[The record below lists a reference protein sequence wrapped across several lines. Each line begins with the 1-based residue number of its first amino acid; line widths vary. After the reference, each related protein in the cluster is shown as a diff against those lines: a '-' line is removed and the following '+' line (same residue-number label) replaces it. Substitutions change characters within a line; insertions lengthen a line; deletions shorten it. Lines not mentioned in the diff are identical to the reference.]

1 MSEKFKIKQVIIE
14 RVYFNPAVNKFLDKL
29 KTQHDR
35 DIAGKTIDFIKT
47 TYPEFAPTLNGE
59 LILEETT
66 ED

>member
-1 MSEKFKIKQVIIE
+1 MSENFKIKQVIIE
-14 RVYFNPAVNKFLDKL
+14 RVYFNSAVNKFLDKL
-29 KTQHDR
+29 KTQRDR

-47 TYPEFAPTLNGE
+47 TYPEFTETLNGE

>member
-1 MSEKFKIKQVIIE
+1 MSEKFKIKEVIIE
-14 RVYFNPAVNKFLDKL
+14 RVYFNSAVNKFLDKL

-35 DIAGKTIDFIKT
+35 DVAGKTIDFIKT
-47 TYPEFAPTLNGE
+47 TYPEFTKTLNGE

>member
-1 MSEKFKIKQVIIE
+1 MSGNFKIKQVIIE
-14 RVYFNPAVNKFLDKL
+14 RVYFNSAVNKFLDKL
-29 KTQHDR
+29 KTQRDR

-47 TYPEFAPTLNGE
+47 TYPEFTETLNGE

>member
-1 MSEKFKIKQVIIE
+1 MSENFKIKQVIIE
-14 RVYFNPAVNKFLDKL
+14 RVYFNSEVNKFLDKL

-35 DIAGKTIDFIKT
+35 NIAGRVIDFIKN
-47 TYPEFAPTLNGE
+47 TYPEFTKTLNGE

>member
-1 MSEKFKIKQVIIE
+1 MSKNFKMKQVIIE
-14 RVYFNPAVNKFLDKL
+14 RVYFNPAVNKFLDRL

-35 DIAGKTIDFIKT
+35 DIAGKTIDFVKT
-47 TYPEFAPTLNGE
+47 TYPEFTKTLNGE